1 MGVLAL
7 DAGTDKDLPRQSVF
21 AGYLSD
27 RAWPE
32 PRISKNREP
41 QGARKE
47 AEFVC
52 VMCNRHGAVGSPQQE
67 GIVGAGTSVVRVR
80 IT

>member
-7 DAGTDKDLPRQSVF
+7 DAGTDEDLSRQSIF
-21 AGYLSD
+21 PGDLSD
-27 RAWPE
+27 RARPE
-32 PRISKNREP
+32 PSISKNREP
-41 QGARKE
+41 QGAREE
-47 AEFVC
+47 AEFMC
-52 VMCNRHGAVGSPQQE
+52 VMGHRHGAVGSPQQE